1 MVELDRG
8 GLLASCTLG
17 CAGLLAPPGPE
28 TPPGIAAELIFP
40 AAFPLTP
47 QLARRPPL
55 PWSLPA
61 RPEAPGAGAE
71 GSHIQDSAPLC
82 RCRGS
87 LVPTTATVVSWPC
100 SHPQPSLGR
109 RCLCSC
115 LCFQR
120 GWGVSRELVPAAGGT
135 VPGCERGLLLLCL
148 TGSEAALG
156 MLSHSSHWLRAAAG
170 ICAGLSRDLPGTGE
184 LLLGFLVCCVV
195 AAPAWSLPL
204 RAQPLCFSKG

>member
-1 MVELDRG
+1 MVELDGG

-17 CAGLLAPPGPE
+17 CMGSWLPPGPE
-28 TPPGIAAELIFP
+28 TPHGIAAELIFP

-47 QLARRPPL
+47 QLARMPP
-55 PWSLPA
+55 PSQNLPA

-82 RCRGS
+82 RYPGS
-87 LVPTTATVVSWPC
+87 LVPTTATVLSWPC

-120 GWGVSRELVPAAGGT
+120 AWGVSREIVTAAGGT
-135 VPGCERGLLLLCL
+135 APGCERGLLLPYPP
-148 TGSEAALG
+148 GSEAALG
-156 MLSHSSHWLRAAAG
+156 KLSHSSRCLRAAG
-170 ICAGLSRDLPGTGE
+170 GLVQG
-184 LLLGFLVCCVV
+184 
-195 AAPAWSLPL
+195 
-204 RAQPLCFSKG
+204 